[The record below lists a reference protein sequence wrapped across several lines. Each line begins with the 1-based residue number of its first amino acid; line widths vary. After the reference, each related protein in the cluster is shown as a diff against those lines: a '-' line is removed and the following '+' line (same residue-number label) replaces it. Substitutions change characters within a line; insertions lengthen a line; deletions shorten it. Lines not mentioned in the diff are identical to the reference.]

1 MKPSIYV
8 AGASEEYERAA
19 AVMGDLRQAGYQIA
33 YDWPTDI
40 EEHKKNPVELP
51 ILKKQFIAT
60 LMLRTLRDC
69 DAFVLLIP
77 RVGVHSIGCW
87 IEYQDAVRSK
97 KPIFVV
103 LNEKK
108 YDSFAF
114 MMTEYTYL
122 ILDGDRSVRFAV
134 DSRRLQRKER

>member
-19 AVMGDLRQAGYQIA
+19 AVMEDLRQAGYQIA
-33 YDWPTDI
+33 YDWPADI

-51 ILKKQFIAT
+51 ILKKQFVAT

-77 RVGVHSIGCW
+77 SVGVHSIGCW

-97 KPIFVV
+97 KPIIVV

-114 MMTEYTYL
+114 MMTEYTL
-122 ILDGDRSVRFAV
+122 LVLDGDRSVRFAV
-134 DSRRLQRKER
+134 DSRGLQRKER